1 MGKRMNNGLRAQD
14 VEVLKAWAQN
24 SMARKPT
31 ARDLYI
37 APSTLDY
44 RLGQIKKHTGL
55 NPKNFFDLHR
65 LLAEIRKEE
74 AREKTDET

>member
-1 MGKRMNNGLRAQD
+1 MAKRMNNGLRAQD

-31 ARDLYI
+31 AKDLYI

-65 LLAEIRKEE
+65 LLKEIRDAEE
-74 AREKTDET
+74 NAKTDGT